1 MSERR
6 QSQSEKIVPFAPP
19 SRAPGPDVVDTL
31 DDAGRSVMGLLQQA
45 ATTAKENCNRALG
58 VAHGI
63 SLQLRAAED
72 RIKELEADLHHF
84 QERAIRAE
92 NWLRRIS
99 QEIENRFFEQKEP
112 ALHRDFHRR

>member
-1 MSERR
+1 MNERR
-6 QSQSEKIVPFAPP
+6 PSQSEKIVPFAPA
-19 SRAPGPDVVDTL
+19 SRAPGPDAVDKL
-31 DDAGRSVMGLLQQA
+31 DDAGRNVMGLLQQA
-45 ATTAKENCNRALG
+45 ATTSKENCNRALG

-72 RIKELEADLHHF
+72 RIKELEADAHHF

-92 NWLRRIS
+92 NWLQRIS
-99 QEIENRFFEQKEP
+99 QEIQNRFLDQKEP

>member
-1 MSERR
+1 
-6 QSQSEKIVPFAPP
+6 
-19 SRAPGPDVVDTL
+19 
-31 DDAGRSVMGLLQQA
+31 
-45 ATTAKENCNRALG
+45 
-58 VAHGI
+58 
-63 SLQLRAAED
+63 LQLRAAED

-112 ALHRDFHRR
+112 ALHRDFQRR